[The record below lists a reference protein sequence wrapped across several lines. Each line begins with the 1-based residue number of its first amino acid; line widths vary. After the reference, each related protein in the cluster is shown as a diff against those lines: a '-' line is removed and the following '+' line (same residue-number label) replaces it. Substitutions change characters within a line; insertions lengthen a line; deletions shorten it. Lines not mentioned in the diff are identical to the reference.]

1 MPVQVKGQVLD
12 NRRVGAYQVLSLTAP
27 GIAELTRP
35 GHFVTL
41 GIGGEEASLLLRPA
55 LSMATVLHS
64 SHCSALLAA
73 CTTPWFADRQ

>member
-35 GHFVTL
+35 GHFVR
-41 GIGGEEASLLLRPA
+41 AF
-55 LSMATVLHS
+55 MHS
-64 SHCSALLAA
+64 DVWQHWESTA
-73 CTTPWFADRQ
+73 